1 MIAYL
6 NDVVAFSRSGGYI
19 IRMNL
24 RKETLPMPEIFT
36 YTDYRLYLK
45 DFCEEIRK
53 VKPFFSYRYIA
64 QKAGLKSAGFISW
77 VVSGKRNMSAS
88 LTHRL
93 ASILK
98 LGKREADYF
107 ELLVNHNQSKT
118 TEERQH
124 YLDRLT
130 AFRSTRTKVVD
141 RDRDQYYSRWYYSA
155 VRELVALT
163 EIRDGTQIATMLRP
177 SITRSEAKEALELL
191 ERLGMVR
198 MNKNKYYERV
208 DAALT
213 SGPDVDPAIIHGFQ
227 TATMQLAQSALY
239 RLPKED
245 RDISTL
251 TLSCNARDLVRIRE
265 RIRQMRAEITAIAC
279 ESENADQVFQ
289 LNTQFFPIT
298 KKISRGDQ

>member
-1 MIAYL
+1 
-6 NDVVAFSRSGGYI
+6 
-19 IRMNL
+19 
-24 RKETLPMPEIFT
+24 MPDIFT
-36 YTDYRLYLK
+36 YTDYRFYLK
-45 DFCEEIRK
+45 DFCEETRK

-77 VVSGKRNMSAS
+77 VVSGKRNMSPS
-88 LTHRL
+88 LTHTL

-98 LGKREADYF
+98 LGRREADYF
-107 ELLVNHNQSKT
+107 EVLVNHNQAKT
-118 TEERQH
+118 TDERQH
-124 YLDRLT
+124 YLDRLL
-130 AFRSTRTKVVD
+130 AFRSTRTTIVD

-163 EIRDGTQIATMLRP
+163 EIRDESQISSLLRP
-177 SITRSEAKEALELL
+177 PITRFEAREALELL

-198 MNKNKYYERV
+198 VNKNKCYERV

-213 SGPDVDPAIIHGFQ
+213 SGPGVDPAIIHGFQ

-251 TLSCNARDLVRIRE
+251 TLSCNARDLARIRE